1 MELYIKLIDV
11 ILPVFFVI
19 GIGYYLGK
27 KDPNFNTDFITTLA
41 GNVGT
46 PAMIFYTIT
55 STGVTLETF
64 IEYFTYAL
72 IIIGG
77 FALVGLIV
85 LVLMKKDF
93 VSELPPLILPNTGN
107 MGIPICLFAYGTEG
121 LGIASAIA
129 SVIILLHFTLGV
141 LLAKKSFSMKILI
154 TNMPIYGIIAAVI
167 VLYYDWDV
175 PGFVVNTTFLLTYA
189 TIFLVLMSLGIA
201 LTKLKVVSWLNASIL
216 SGVRII
222 IGPIIGFVLIKYLN
236 LTGLAAGVLLIQSA
250 MPSAILT
257 YLVGSMYSEK
267 REVDSIA
274 SVIVTS
280 TLMSFITITIVV
292 YLSLKYF
299 Q

>member
-1 MELYIKLIDV
+1 MELYIKLVDV

-19 GIGYYLGK
+19 GIGYYLGR

-64 IEYFTYAL
+64 IEFFTYAL

-77 FALVGLIV
+77 FAAIGLIV
-85 LVLMKKDF
+85 LAIMKKDV

-141 LLAKKSFSMKILI
+141 LLAKKSFSLKILI

-222 IGPIIGFVLIKYLN
+222 IGPIIGFGFIQYLN
-236 LTGLAAGVLLIQSA
+236 LSGVAAGVLLIQSA

-257 YLVGSMYSEK
+257 YLVGSMYSE
-267 REVDSIA
+267 RRVVDNIA

-280 TLMSFITITIVV
+280 TLMSFITIPFVV
-292 YLSLKYF
+292 YFSLKYF

>member
-1 MELYIKLIDV
+1 MELYLKLIDV

-19 GIGYYLGK
+19 GIGYYLGR

-64 IEYFTYAL
+64 IEFFTYAL

-77 FALVGLIV
+77 FAAIGLIV
-85 LVLMKKDF
+85 LAIMKKDV

-141 LLAKKSFSMKILI
+141 LLAKKSFSLKILI

-222 IGPIIGFVLIKYLN
+222 IGPIIGFGFIQYLN
-236 LTGLAAGVLLIQSA
+236 LSGVAAGVLLIQSA

-267 REVDSIA
+267 RVVDSIA

-280 TLMSFITITIVV
+280 TLMSFITIPIVV